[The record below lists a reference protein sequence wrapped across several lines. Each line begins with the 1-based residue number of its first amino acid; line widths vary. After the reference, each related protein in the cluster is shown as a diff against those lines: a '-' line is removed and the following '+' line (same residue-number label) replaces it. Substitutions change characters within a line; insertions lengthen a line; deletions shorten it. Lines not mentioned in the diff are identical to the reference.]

1 MKVAGWSY
9 LRDPALHDEEIWI
22 VNIQLYTLEQGLNGV
37 LLRFVTIEEV
47 LGYIWKRNLRI

>member
-1 MKVAGWSY
+1 VKVTGWSY

>member
-1 MKVAGWSY
+1 VKVAGWSY